1 MVDKVPFDIYDFF
14 GYLAS
19 GLAILLGMEM
29 VLGFP
34 QVLAEDLTVV
44 ETAALILGAYVA
56 GQCVAAPARLV
67 LEDGLVDKVLKRP
80 SVNLF
85 RDNRP
90 RVRRMLA
97 PGYYQ
102 QLPENRRKNV
112 LDRAEDEGVQ
122 GTGEGLFLHVRYS
135 DEIRANATVMSR
147 LDNFLAKYGFARN
160 LGFTALVVGV
170 AMLVDSYFTDGP
182 NPHLTQ
188 YSVTELVAGLFL
200 VNRYLKFFRQYSYE
214 MFNTYAKGKGGDGRT

>member
-1 MVDKVPFDIYDFF
+1 MIDKVPFDVYDFF

-19 GLAILLGMEM
+19 GLLILLSMEM

-34 QVLAEDLTVV
+34 HVLGQDLTVV
-44 ETAALILGAYVA
+44 DTAALILGAYVA

-85 RDNRP
+85 RNKRP
-90 RVRRMLA
+90 LVRRVLA

-102 QLPENRRKNV
+102 QLPEDRRKKV
-112 LDRAEDEGVQ
+112 GDRAKDEGVQ
-122 GTGEGLFLHVRYS
+122 GTGEELFLHVRYS
-135 DEIRANATVMSR
+135 DEIRGNPTAMGR

-160 LGFTALVVGV
+160 LGFTALLVGT
-170 AMLVDSYFTDGP
+170 AMLADSLLTDGP
-182 NPHLTQ
+182 NPELSQ
-188 YSVTELVAGLFL
+188 YGVTALVAGLFL

-214 MFNTYAKGKGGDGRT
+214 MFNTYAKGKA

>member
-1 MVDKVPFDIYDFF
+1 MVDRVPFDVYDFF

-19 GLAILLGMEM
+19 GFVILLGMEM
-29 VLGFP
+29 VFGFP
-34 QVLAEDLTVV
+34 HVLGQDLTVV
-44 ETAALILGAYVA
+44 DTAALILGAYVA
-56 GQCVAAPARLV
+56 GQCTAAPAKLV

-85 RDNRP
+85 RDSRP
-90 RVRRMLA
+90 FVRRALA

-102 QLPENRRKNV
+102 QLPENRRKKV
-112 LDRAEDEGVQ
+112 LDRAKDEEVH
-122 GTGEGLFLHVRYS
+122 GTGEELFLHVRHS
-135 DEIRANATVMSR
+135 QEIRENATVMGR

-170 AMLVDSYFTDGP
+170 TMLVDAYLTDGP
-182 NPHLTQ
+182 NPELTQ
-188 YSVTELVAGLFL
+188 YGIVVLVAGLFL

-214 MFNTYAKGKGGDGRT
+214 MFNTYAKGG

>member
-1 MVDKVPFDIYDFF
+1 MIDKVPFDVYDFF

-19 GLAILLGMEM
+19 GLVVLFGMEM

-34 QVLAEDLTVV
+34 QVLSQDLTVV
-44 ETAALILGAYVA
+44 EIAALILGAYVA

-85 RDNRP
+85 RDKRP
-90 RVRRMLA
+90 FWRRLVA

-102 QLPENRRKNV
+102 QLPADRRQKV
-112 LDRAEDEGVQ
+112 LDRAKDEGVTV
-122 GTGEGLFLHVRYS
+122 TGEELFLHVRYS
-135 DEIRANATVMSR
+135 PEIRANATVMSR

-170 AMLVDSYFTDGP
+170 AMLANSYFTDGP

-188 YSVTELVAGLFL
+188 YGVTALIAGLFL
-200 VNRYLKFFRQYSYE
+200 VNRYLKFFRLYSYE
-214 MFNTYAKGKGGDGRT
+214 MFNIYAKGKAEDGRT

>member
-1 MVDKVPFDIYDFF
+1 MVDKVPFDVYDFF

-19 GLAILLGMEM
+19 GLVVLLGMEM
-29 VLGFP
+29 IFGFP

-85 RDNRP
+85 RDERP
-90 RVRRMLA
+90 FIRRILA

-102 QLPENRRKNV
+102 QLPEDRREKV
-112 LDRAEDEGVQ
+112 LDRAKDEGVH

-135 DEIRANATVMSR
+135 PEIRGNTAVMGR
-147 LDNFLAKYGFARN
+147 LDKFLAKYGFARN
-160 LGFTALVVGV
+160 LAFTALLVGV
-170 AMLVDSYFTDGP
+170 VMLVDSYFRNGP
-182 NPHLTQ
+182 DPELTR
-188 YSVTELVAGLFL
+188 YGVTALVAGLFL

-214 MFNTYAKGKGGDGRT
+214 MFNTYAKGN